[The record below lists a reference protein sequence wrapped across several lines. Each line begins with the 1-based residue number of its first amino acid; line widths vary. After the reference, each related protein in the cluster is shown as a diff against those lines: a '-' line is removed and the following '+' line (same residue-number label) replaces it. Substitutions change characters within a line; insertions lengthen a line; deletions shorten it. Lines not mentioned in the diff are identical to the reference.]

1 MTQSINSA
9 PLEQLSHYVANRKSA
24 AKGEYERRLAYD
36 LSHQQWSGCFQ
47 RNVLAVLQQM
57 YDDAL
62 TEVKSL
68 SFSSSGLSATNGM
81 SDLTQSVLA
90 NFRGFSDEF
99 LLSVV
104 EKHRTSC
111 ALSNF
116 PTEHKPDKDYVD
128 EVRRE
133 LALIWKDFALAVN
146 EHFLQI
152 Q

>member
-1 MTQSINSA
+1 MIQPINIP
-9 PLEQLSHYVANRKSA
+9 PLEQLGRYVANRKSA
-24 AKGEYERRLAYD
+24 VKSEYERRLAYD

-57 YDDAL
+57 YDDTL
-62 TEVKSL
+62 TEIKSL
-68 SFSSSGLSATNGM
+68 SFSSSGRSITSGM

-116 PTEHKPDKDYVD
+116 PIEHKPDKEYVD